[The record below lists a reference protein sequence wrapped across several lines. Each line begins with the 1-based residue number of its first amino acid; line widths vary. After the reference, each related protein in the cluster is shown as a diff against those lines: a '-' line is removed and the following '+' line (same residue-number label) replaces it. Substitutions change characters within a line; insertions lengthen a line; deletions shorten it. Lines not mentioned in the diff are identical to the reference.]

1 MDLTA
6 DIEEPESRS
15 NSQQTSKQEQQSSA
29 SSSSS
34 ISQSASAPFAT
45 YSSTG
50 SSNGQQQQV
59 VPEFG
64 MRNPP
69 KGQSSSASSSSSQQS
84 DHQKA
89 FDNYAAEQAQMT
101 FEPISSA
108 YKQSGHSGVVTREFS
123 PSVYRMSDSR
133 HAVFESANGGNNGGN
148 GGSELMNAHESE
160 QTYGQAAT
168 MSNEMD
174 SPYYSKTTDTGSSP
188 FAANGAESGGSGE
201 GGFTPI
207 SMSVDEAFR
216 KYFPAQK
223 EQDGGA
229 EQQQQQQQQQ
239 YQQSGDVFGQQQ
251 QQQSQQ
257 APKTQYITTYASDGA
272 ENVQQVCPKNEWKGV
287 IWMNET
293 DGRWRLNIR
302 EKWSP
307 LVSILL
313 FYFLN

>member
-1 MDLTA
+1 MNLTA

-34 ISQSASAPFAT
+34 SSISQSASAPFAT
-45 YSSTG
+45 YSSAS
-50 SSNGQQQQV
+50 SSNNGHQQQQQV

-69 KGQSSSASSSSSQQS
+69 KGQSSSASSTQS

-89 FDNYAAEQAQMT
+89 FDNYAAEQAQMA

-108 YKQSGHSGVVTREFS
+108 YKQSGSHSGVVTREFS

-133 HAVFESANGGNNGGN
+133 QAVFENAHNGNNGGR
-148 GGSELMNAHESE
+148 ELMNAHESE

-168 MSNEMD
+168 LSNEMD
-174 SPYYSKTTDTGSSP
+174 SPYYSKTTDSGSNP
-188 FAANGAESGGSGE
+188 FAANGGENGGGSDA
-201 GGFTPI
+201 GFSPI

-216 KYFPAQK
+216 KYFPSQK
-223 EQDGGA
+223 EQDGNG
-229 EQQQQQQQQQ
+229 EQQQQQQQTQ

-251 QQQSQQ
+251 QSEQQQ
-257 APKTQYITTYASDGA
+257 APKTQYITTYASDA
-272 ENVQQVCPKNEWKGV
+272 SENVQQVCPVNKREWDE
-287 IWMNET
+287 WMKET
-293 DGRWRLNIR
+293 ADGDWRSAKSDGHSSSL
-302 EKWSP
+302 S
-307 LVSILL
+307 LS
-313 FYFLN
+313 